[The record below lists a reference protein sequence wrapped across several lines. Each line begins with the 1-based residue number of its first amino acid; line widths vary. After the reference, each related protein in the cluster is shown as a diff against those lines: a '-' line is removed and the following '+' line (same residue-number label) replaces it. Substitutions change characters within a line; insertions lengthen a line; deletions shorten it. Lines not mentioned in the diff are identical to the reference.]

1 MKSRI
6 AICVLLLFSVILYGQ
21 NRKSY
26 DRLKEKAE
34 KKFEKFEDRKFGK
47 YDRFKAKA
55 YYRFERFRAKANE
68 RYAEFMAK
76 AWSKYDPIT
85 GPISGSRKST
95 LVRDL

>member
-47 YDRFKAKA
+47 YDRFKAPRPTKDMPSSWPRRGA
-55 YYRFERFRAKANE
+55 NTIRFLRWKDR
-68 RYAEFMAK
+68 
-76 AWSKYDPIT
+76 
-85 GPISGSRKST
+85 
-95 LVRDL
+95 